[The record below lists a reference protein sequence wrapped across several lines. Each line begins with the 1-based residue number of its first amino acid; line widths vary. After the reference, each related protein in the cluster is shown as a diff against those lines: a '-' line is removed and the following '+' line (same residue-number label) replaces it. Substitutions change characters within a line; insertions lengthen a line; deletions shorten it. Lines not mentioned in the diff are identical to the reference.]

1 MNDAP
6 ILHGPDRPELLK
18 HEILADIFEATAAR
32 LPGKTALISGERHV
46 TYAELDAAADRVAHR
61 LIEAGVQAGDM
72 VGLWHPR
79 GIELLACQLGI
90 AKTGAA
96 WLPFDAEV
104 PTERIAVCLDDAA
117 AKALLID
124 EHHGEPARRQEGVS
138 APILTA
144 QELLAALPEGTP
156 LRRRQGA
163 LPEHT
168 AYVIYTSGSTG
179 KPKGI
184 AITQGSI
191 AHFLRSENACLGVRE
206 DDRVYQG
213 FSVAFDMSFEEIW
226 ISYLVGATLWIAPK
240 EIAGDPE
247 ALPRALIENDVTVL
261 HAVPTLL
268 ALFAQDVPGLRII
281 NLGGE
286 MCPQALVE
294 RWAPG
299 RQMFNTYGPTEA
311 TVSASLAELKAG
323 EPVTIGEALPNYGL
337 LVIEVIDPDSIV
349 NGVLPPLKL
358 LPFGETGELC
368 ITGPGVAAGYLG
380 RPELTAEKFL
390 PNPWARPGLEQQ
402 EARLYRTGDLA
413 RVEFKAD
420 GTPQMQC
427 LGRADDQVKIR
438 GFRVELGEIE
448 AVLAAQPGV
457 GTTAVLLRKEGD
469 IDQLVAFYVPS
480 GEATEPPRSPASRGA
495 LPPEGAAAGLGRPGA
510 GGPDI
515 KTLRAGLADK
525 LPPYMVPARF
535 EPLPAMPRLPSGKI
549 DRKVLKAQALA
560 AAAPA
565 EGSDAPETAAEAVL
579 FAALEKLFP
588 GQPIR
593 RELDFFSDLGGH
605 SLFAARLTSTLRQ
618 DARFAQATVADIY
631 GQRRIGL
638 IAEALQA
645 GIIDTG
651 AAAAERPFLLHS
663 RWRRWRC
670 GLAQGLAIPFLVLL
684 TMAQWLA
691 PFFAYHFNTGE
702 ADDTVRY
709 AVAAS
714 VLTFLAATL
723 GQFLL
728 AWAGKWL
735 IAGRLRP
742 GSYPLW
748 GWTYYRWWLANRLTE
763 AVPTYMINGS
773 PLYAAWL
780 RLLGARVGPE
790 VNLGSVTLRVPELV
804 TIGEGA
810 SIGNAVNLENAR
822 VEGGLLHLGTI
833 DIGAHAC
840 VGSYVVVEGNTAIG
854 DWGHVEGQSAL
865 ASGQR
870 VPARKVWHGSPAR
883 ERGDFDPASLPPR
896 PPVSG
901 LRRTGENLFFL
912 AGALAVAVLFF
923 MPVFPAFLLID
934 WLDVPEI
941 SVRPL
946 LDDGSITAWQA
957 FGLRLLKF
965 FLLALPAS
973 GVFIV
978 VTALIAA
985 LIRWAFLPKMK
996 AGSWPIHSNRYLGK
1010 WLVNQIQESSLA
1022 VLHGIYATVYSAPWY
1037 RLLGAKVGKET
1048 ELSTALGVV
1057 PDMLTLGDECFIA
1070 DAVML
1075 GDEHIDGGWMTV
1087 QPTVVSRRS
1096 FIGNGA
1102 YVPDGTTVPENVLI
1116 GVMSA
1121 VPRNASMQEGDT
1133 WLGSP
1138 PLHLPAREVVTG
1150 FPEHLTFAPSRWRK
1164 LGRGAVEAFRIAA
1177 PHALV
1182 IAAGYAIVLDAM
1194 PLAEAGRWG
1203 AVALDLGVG
1212 GVLFGFATF
1221 VFVALFKWLTVGR
1234 YRQRAV
1240 PMWTPFVW
1248 LSEAA
1253 TNMYEG
1259 ITVPW
1264 FLRYLRGTP
1273 WLNDAFRLLGAHIGR
1288 GVYLDTTDIT
1298 EFDCVHIGEH
1308 SELNALCCPQTH
1320 LFEDRVMKI
1329 DHVRIGS
1336 RVTLGP
1342 RCTVLYGA
1350 QVGDGAQLGP
1360 LTLVMKGEGIPAGT
1374 RWHGLPAA
1382 PWRT

>member
-1 MNDAP
+1 MQLFACQPRRRLPLGEWATDRAPFFCMPDFP
-6 ILHGPDRPELLK
+6 ILHGPDRPDLLR

-32 LPGKTALISGERHV
+32 VPGKTALIFGARHL
-46 TYAELDAAADRVAHR
+46 TYAELNDAADRVAHR
-61 LIEAGVQAGDM
+61 LIEAGVNAGDM

-79 GIELLACQLGI
+79 GIELLVLQLGI

-96 WLPFDAEV
+96 WLPFDADV
-104 PTERIAVCLDDAA
+104 PTDRIAVCLDDAS
-117 AKALLID
+117 AKALLIS
-124 EHHGEPARRQEGVS
+124 ELS
-138 APILTA
+138 AQAVQAQSGISAQILTA
-144 QELLAALPEGTP
+144 SELLSALPEGTA
-156 LRRRQGA
+156 LRRREGA

-191 AHFLRSENACLGVRE
+191 SHFLRSENARLGVRE
-206 DDRVYQG
+206 DDKVYQG

-286 MCPQALVE
+286 MCPQALVDK
-294 RWAPG
+294 WATPA

-323 EPVTIGEALPNYGL
+323 EPVTIGQALPNYGL

-349 NGVLPPLKL
+349 NGVVPPLKI
-358 LPFGETGELC
+358 LPFGDTGELC

-380 RPELTAEKFL
+380 RPDLTAEKFL
-390 PNPWARPGLEQQ
+390 PNPWARNEQ

-413 RVEFKAD
+413 RVEN
-420 GTPQMQC
+420 GTQMQC

-448 AVLAAQPGV
+448 AVLAEQPGV

-480 GEATEPPRSPASRGA
+480 GAT
-495 LPPEGAAAGLGRPGA
+495 PPEVKA
-510 GGPDI
+510 
-515 KTLRAGLADK
+515 LRAGLAEK

-535 EPLPAMPRLPSGKI
+535 EALPAMPRLQSGKI
-549 DRKVLKAQALA
+549 DRKVLKSQPLS

-565 EGSDAPETAAEAVL
+565 EGSDTPETPAEEVL

-605 SLFAARLTSTLRQ
+605 SLFAARITSTLRQ
-618 DARFAQATVADIY
+618 DPRFAQATVADIY
-631 GQRRIGL
+631 QNRKLGL

-645 GIIDTG
+645 GMVG
-651 AAAAERPFLLHS
+651 AEATADRPFVLHS
-663 RWRRWRC
+663 AWRRWRC
-670 GLAQGLAIPFLVLL
+670 GIAQGLAIPFLVLL

-691 PFFAYHFNTGE
+691 PFFAYHFNTGD
-702 ADDTVRY
+702 ADDKISQ
-709 AVAAS
+709 AVFAS
-714 VLTFLAATL
+714 VLTFIVAIVLNFAIAL
-723 GQFLL
+723 F
-728 AWAGKWL
+728 ARRV
-735 IAGRLRP
+735 IAGNLKP

-748 GWTYYRWWLANRLTE
+748 GLTYYRWWLADRISE
-763 AVPTYMINGS
+763 AVPAYMINGS

-780 RLLGARVGPE
+780 RLQGAKVGPE
-790 VNLGSVTLRVPELV
+790 VNLGSVTIRVPHLV
-804 TIGEGA
+804 RIGEGA
-810 SIGNAVNLENAR
+810 SIGNVVNLENAR

-833 DIGAHAC
+833 DIGAQAN
-840 VGSYVVVEGNTAIG
+840 VGSYVVIEGDTRIG
-854 DWGHVEGQSAL
+854 EYGHLEGQSAL
-865 ASGQR
+865 ASGQQ

-883 ERGDFDPASLPPR
+883 ERGDFDPATLPAR
-896 PPVSG
+896 PAVTPARLWWERAVFI
-901 LRRTGENLFFL
+901 TG
-912 AGALAVAVLFF
+912 AVLIAVLFF
-923 MPVFPAFLLID
+923 MPVFPTFLLID
-934 WLDVPEI
+934 WLDVPNL

-946 LDDGSITAWQA
+946 VDDGSITALQA
-957 FGLRLLKF
+957 FGLRLVKF

-973 GVFIV
+973 LVFIFATV
-978 VTALIAA
+978 LLSAF
-985 LIRWAFLPKMK
+985 IRWALLPKMK
-996 AGSWPIHSNRYLGK
+996 AGSWPIHSNRYLAK
-1010 WLVNQIQESSLA
+1010 WLVSQIQESSLA
-1022 VLHGIYATVYSAPWY
+1022 VLHGIYATIYSAAWY

-1096 FIGNGA
+1096 FVGNGA
-1102 YVPDGTTVPENVLI
+1102 YVPDGTTIPENVLI

-1121 VPRNASMQEGDT
+1121 VPRNASMQDGDT

-1138 PLHLPAREVVTG
+1138 PMHLPAREVVAG
-1150 FPEHLTFAPSRWRK
+1150 FAEHLTFAPSRWRK
-1164 LGRGAVEAFRIAA
+1164 LGRALVEAFRIAA

-1182 IAAGYAIVLDAM
+1182 IAVGYAIVLDAM
-1194 PLAEAGRWG
+1194 PLAEADRWG
-1203 AVALDLGVG
+1203 LVALDLAVG
-1212 GVLFGFATF
+1212 GVLFGFATLF
-1221 VFVALFKWLTVGR
+1221 FVAAFKWLAVGR
-1234 YRQRAV
+1234 YKQRAV

-1248 LSEAA
+1248 LSEAS
-1253 TNMYEG
+1253 TNLYEG
-1259 ITVPW
+1259 IAVPW

-1273 WLNDAFRLLGAHIGR
+1273 WLNDAFRLLGARIER
-1288 GVYLDTTDIT
+1288 GVYLDTTDMT
-1298 EFDCVHIGEH
+1298 EFDCVQIGEY
-1308 SELNALCCPQTH
+1308 SELNAMCCPQTH

-1329 DHVRIGS
+1329 DQVKIGS

-1360 LTLVMKGEGIPAGT
+1360 LTLVMKGESIPAGT

-1382 PWRT
+1382 PWR

>member
-1 MNDAP
+1 MSPLP
-6 ILHGPDRPELLK
+6 ILHGPDAPDLLR

-32 LPGKTALISGERHV
+32 VPDKTALMFDARRV
-46 TYAELDAAADRVAHR
+46 TYAELNHDADRVAHR
-61 LIEAGVQAGDM
+61 LIEAGVQPGDM

-79 GIELLACQLGI
+79 GIELLTLQLGI

-96 WLPFDAEV
+96 WLPFDADV
-104 PTERIAVCLDDAA
+104 PTDRIAVCLDDAA

-124 EHHGEPARRQEGVS
+124 EHHGQSARAQSDIS
-138 APILTA
+138 AQILTA
-144 QELLAALPEGTP
+144 HELLAPLPEGTA
-156 LRRRQGA
+156 LRRREGA

-191 AHFLRSENACLGVRE
+191 SHFLRSENARLGVRE

-294 RWAPG
+294 KWAPG

-349 NGVLPPLKL
+349 NGVVPPLKI

-380 RPELTAEKFL
+380 RPDLTAEKFL
-390 PNPWARPGLEQQ
+390 PNPWARNEQ

-413 RVEFKAD
+413 KVEYKSD

-448 AVLAAQPGV
+448 SVLADQPGV

-480 GEATEPPRSPASRGA
+480 GATPPPVK
-495 LPPEGAAAGLGRPGA
+495 
-510 GGPDI
+510 D
-515 KTLRAGLADK
+515 LRAGLAEK

-535 EPLPAMPRLPSGKI
+535 EPLPAMPRLQSGKI
-549 DRKVLKAQALA
+549 DRKVLKNQPLS

-565 EGSDAPETAAEAVL
+565 EGSDTPETPAEQVL

-605 SLFAARLTSTLRQ
+605 SLFAARITSTLRQ

-631 GQRRIGL
+631 QNRKIGL

-645 GIIDTG
+645 GMIG
-651 AAAAERPFLLHS
+651 ADATAERPFLLHS
-663 RWRRWRC
+663 AWRRWRC
-670 GLAQGLAIPFLVLL
+670 GIAQGVAIPFLVLIK
-684 TMAQWLA
+684 MAQWLA
-691 PFFAYHFNTGE
+691 PFFMYHFFTGD
-702 ADDTVRY
+702 ADDTVGR
-709 AVAAS
+709 AVAMSLLAY
-714 VLTFLAATL
+714 LGATLAA
-723 GQFLL
+723 FAA

-735 IAGRLRP
+735 IAGRLKP
-742 GSYPLW
+742 GRYPLW
-748 GWTYYRWWLANRLTE
+748 GLTYFRWWLTDRLIE
-763 AVPTYMINGS
+763 AAPVYMISGS
-773 PLYAAWL
+773 SLYRMWL
-780 RLLGARVGPE
+780 GALGARIGRDV
-790 VNLGSVTLRVPELV
+790 VLGSITLRVPELLRV
-804 TIGEGA
+804 GEGS
-810 SIGNAVNLENAR
+810 SIGNGVNLENAR
-822 VEGGLLHLGTI
+822 VEGGWLHLGAI
-833 DIGAHAC
+833 DIGRNVS
-840 VGSYVVVEGNTAIG
+840 VGSYVVVEGNTRIE
-854 DWGHVEGQSAL
+854 DWGHVDGQSAL
-865 ASGQR
+865 QDGTV
-870 VPARKVWHGSPAR
+870 VPARKVWAGSPAR

-896 PPVSG
+896 PPVSEA
-901 LRRTGENLFFL
+901 RRVLEGLFFVLGSL
-912 AGALAVAVLFF
+912 AIAVLFF
-923 MPVFPAFLLID
+923 MPVFPTFMLID
-934 WLDVPEI
+934 WLDVPQI

-946 LDDGSITAWQA
+946 LDDGSITAVQA
-957 FGLRLLKF
+957 FGLRFVKF

-973 GVFIV
+973 VVMIV
-978 VTALIAA
+978 LTALISAG
-985 LIRWAFLPKMK
+985 IRYAFLPKMK
-996 AGSWPIHSNRYLGK
+996 AGSWPVHSNRYLGK

-1022 VLHGIYATVYSAPWY
+1022 VLHGIYATVYSATWY

-1096 FIGNGA
+1096 FVGNSA
-1102 YVPDGTTVPENVLI
+1102 YVPDGTTIPENVLI

-1121 VPRNASMQEGDT
+1121 VPRNATMRDGDT

-1138 PLHLPAREVVTG
+1138 PMHLPAREVNSG
-1150 FPEHLTFAPSRWRK
+1150 FPEHLTFAPSPWRK
-1164 LGRGAVEAFRIAA
+1164 LGRGLVEAFRIAA

-1194 PLAEAGRWG
+1194 PLAEQDRWG
-1203 AVALDLGVG
+1203 AVALDLAVG
-1212 GVLFGFATF
+1212 GVVFGFATF
-1221 VFVALFKWLTVGR
+1221 LFVALFKWLLLGR

-1259 ITVPW
+1259 IAVPW

-1273 WLNDAFRLLGAHIGR
+1273 WLSDALNLLGAKIGR
-1288 GVYLDTTDIT
+1288 GVYLDTTDMT
-1298 EFDCVHIGEH
+1298 EFDCVHIGDH

-1320 LFEDRVMKI
+1320 LFEDRVMKV

-1350 QVGDGAQLGP
+1350 QVGDGAHLGP
-1360 LTLVMKGEGIPAGT
+1360 LTLVMKGENIPERT

-1382 PWRT
+1382 PWRSSAPA